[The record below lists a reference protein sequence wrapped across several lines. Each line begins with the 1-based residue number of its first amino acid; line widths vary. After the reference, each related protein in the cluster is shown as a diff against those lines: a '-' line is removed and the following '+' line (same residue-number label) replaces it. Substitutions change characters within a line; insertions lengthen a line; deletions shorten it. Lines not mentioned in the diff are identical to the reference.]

1 MSAAGRASFDLAEQQ
16 QAFVGLLTRPLLTPD
31 VDPELHRRVGRH
43 RPVLTT
49 WAGRLGY
56 RVVSIGSTFRL
67 RRVPMDHAVAAPAGP
82 APPRRELVLALVV
95 AACLEDI
102 TGDAVTIQD
111 LSDAV
116 RDAGALG
123 EHTAYNPERRA
134 DRATLVRAL
143 GRLTDLGVLA
153 RRTGREELVREWE
166 NSGQGPGA
174 GYRVNRDALLLMV
187 DPRDVALARPAE
199 GDPAEAPG
207 LSDPDRD
214 PRSATILR
222 RLVETQ
228 GLLYTDLSPS
238 ELDYFR
244 MQRQRLLARACEM
257 TGATAEVRR
266 EGVLLVLAPDG
277 PHSQAATVDFPAVTA
292 AAWVSLHLVDAAAAY
307 ARAGGPAPDGGT
319 IRWPADLVD
328 AAAAAVYERVA
339 ERLTV
344 ELRTGPDAVRASAE
358 AVLRDAGLLET
369 TPEGDWLVSPL
380 AGRYRAASLHTGRQV
395 VTQALD
401 GMAR

>member
-56 RVVSIGSTFRL
+56 RLVSIGSTFRL

-134 DRATLVRAL
+134 DRVTLVRAL

-199 GDPAEAPG
+199 GDLAEAPG
-207 LSDPDRD
+207 PSDPDRD

-228 GLLYTDLSPS
+228 GLLYTDLTPS

-266 EGVLLVLAPDG
+266 EGVAARPRARTAP
-277 PHSQAATVDFPAVTA
+277 
-292 AAWVSLHLVDAAAAY
+292 
-307 ARAGGPAPDGGT
+307 
-319 IRWPADLVD
+319 IRRRRPS
-328 AAAAAVYERVA
+328 
-339 ERLTV
+339 T
-344 ELRTGPDAVRASAE
+344 
-358 AVLRDAGLLET
+358 
-369 TPEGDWLVSPL
+369 SPP
-380 AGRYRAASLHTGRQV
+380 
-395 VTQALD
+395 
-401 GMAR
+401 